1 MELAIWIASG
11 LGILALLGGLSASS
25 ALGLHLMRPNWSRG
39 RRIFTA
45 ASFSALLPMSVAF
58 AGLLLEGD
66 VEETSEFLIAILA
79 LTVTTVILGI
89 LCLPAAWMLTRHAE
103 AKDNGLPQIEND
115 NDEQPLI
122 TG

>member
-1 MELAIWIASG
+1 MYTAIWIASG

-25 ALGLHLMRPNWSRG
+25 ALGLHLMRPQWTRG
-39 RRIFTA
+39 RRILTA

-58 AGLLLEGD
+58 AGLILEGD

-79 LTVTTVILGI
+79 LVVTTVILAI

-103 AKDNGLPQIEND
+103 AKDNTSPQIEKAKD
-115 NDEQPLI
+115 VTPLI